1 MGARLR
7 YAKVIDRELFFVKGA
22 RLHPGLHNEVLL
34 NEEPGVAAAFLVLRA
49 YADDKGSVTER
60 WAIEGPGGQ
69 HIYQSYEREIHLPTK
84 AHEERLEDE
93 VADLK
98 VDAASDDYNVVFF
111 LDERQVARVGFEV
124 RLSAPR
130 D

>member
-22 RLHPGLHNEVLL
+22 RLHPGLHNEVVL

-69 HIYQSYEREIHLPTK
+69 RIYESSEREIHLPTK
-84 AHEERLEDE
+84 SHEERLEDE

-98 VDAASDDYNVVFF
+98 VDAASDDYNVVFY
-111 LDERQVARVGFEV
+111 LDERQIARVGFEI
-124 RLSAPR
+124 RLHTPA
-130 D
+130 